1 MLWYHGDIVKA
12 LHQARQE
19 QARPVAARARRAGRR
34 PAARFDLGAARPIL
48 AR

>member
-1 MLWYHGDIVKA
+1 MLWYHGDIVKV

-19 QARPVAARARRAGRR
+19 QARPVAARAGQAGRR
-34 PAARFDLGAARPIL
+34 PTARFDLGVARPIP